1 MFHDLKLGNKF
12 LQKPSQ
18 PEVTNFKTNKP
29 QIWSQIEGL
38 LYNKEKSEQTGGT
51 KKNNSKSFN

>member
-1 MFHDLKLGNKF
+1 MFYDLKLGNKF

-38 LYNKEKSEQTGGT
+38 LYNKEKSEQAGGT
-51 KKNNSKSFN
+51 KEK